1 MKQIELQTFKDLMRK
16 YSDMLGNAGCNDF
29 ELPNTKDGWSLAK
42 EISRW
47 HDQNILSPNDAL
59 PVSLIQYDWMLLKFL
74 LSKVYTVLEQECD
87 W

>member
-1 MKQIELQTFKDLMRK
+1 MKQIELQVFKDLMRK

-29 ELPNTKDGWSLAK
+29 ELPDTEKGWDLAI
-42 EISRW
+42 EISDW
-47 HDQNILSPNDAL
+47 YDQNASSPDDAL

-87 W
+87 